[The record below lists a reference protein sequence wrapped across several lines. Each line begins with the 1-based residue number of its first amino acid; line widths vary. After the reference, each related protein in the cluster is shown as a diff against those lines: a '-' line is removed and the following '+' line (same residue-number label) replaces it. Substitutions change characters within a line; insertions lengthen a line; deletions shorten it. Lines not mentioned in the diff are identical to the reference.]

1 MRVRGGLKIAE
12 VDTAQPKLRPEPGV
26 SWLANG
32 HDDNVLTTD
41 KKRPAS
47 GVLMG
52 MLIGL
57 CLWLLIGIVACVLL
71 AVSGY

>member
-1 MRVRGGLKIAE
+1 MRVRGGLKIDE

-26 SWLANG
+26 SRLANG
-32 HDDNVLTTD
+32 HDVKVLTTD
-41 KKRPAS
+41 KKRPGS

-52 MLIGL
+52 TLIGL
-57 CLWLLIGIVACVLL
+57 CLWLLIGIVACILL